1 MGVIEAHDRES
12 FETFC
17 YSDVSGGDIFTTRF
31 ESSAD
36 QWRDI
41 RRLTNEEVADEIRA
55 DRIDILVELTG
66 DTSENRLMVMA
77 RRPAPIQVSYIGYP
91 NTTGMEQIDYRI
103 TDARADP
110 PGSGDE
116 LYSET
121 LVRLPSGF
129 LCYRPW
135 VNETTVSEPPSLTRG
150 HVTFGSFNNTVK
162 VTADVI
168 KTWARILLALPGS
181 RLVLKAMQ
189 LADDEARMLML
200 KRCESYGVTKER
212 IELHGG
218 FIPRDDHLNVYANV
232 DVGLDPF
239 PYNGATTTCEALSMG
254 VPVICLD
261 GDTHRARVGVSLLSE
276 VGLTELI
283 ADTVDDYVRLA
294 VDLARDPHYLTELRA
309 SLRNRLGSSPLMDA
323 HATTKE
329 LEKAYR
335 TMWRTY
341 CQQPVESN
349 SDREDSDF
357 LRLHIGGSEPKP
369 GWKI

>member
-1 MGVIEAHDRES
+1 
-12 FETFC
+12 
-17 YSDVSGGDIFTTRF
+17 
-31 ESSAD
+31 
-36 QWRDI
+36 
-41 RRLTNEEVADEIRA
+41 
-55 DRIDILVELTG
+55 
-66 DTSENRLMVMA
+66 
-77 RRPAPIQVSYIGYP
+77 
-91 NTTGMEQIDYRI
+91 
-103 TDARADP
+103 
-110 PGSGDE
+110 
-116 LYSET
+116 
-121 LVRLPSGF
+121 
-129 LCYRPW
+129 
-135 VNETTVSEPPSLTRG
+135 
-150 HVTFGSFNNTVK
+150 
-162 VTADVI
+162 
-168 KTWARILLALPGS
+168 
-181 RLVLKAMQ
+181 MQ
-189 LADDEARMLML
+189 LADDEARKLML
-200 KRCESYGVTKER
+200 KRFESHGISEER

-218 FIPRDDHLNVYANV
+218 LIPRDDHVNFYSNV

-239 PYNGATTTCEALSMG
+239 PYNGTTTTCEALSMG

-261 GDTHRARVGVSLLSE
+261 GDTHRARVGVSLLSQ

-294 VDLARDPHYLTELRA
+294 VDLGRDPHYLTELRA